1 MAAKY
6 PHLSPYNF
14 CGDNPVNF
22 VDPEGKDWFQ
32 NIITGELY
40 YNANYT
46 IDDTGKGPMHGDKS
60 WIYLTNNNGFR
71 SNIKDSDLLPFSS
84 NYSDGEALFSSK
96 EAERVINVV
105 GYLKAPLEANVET
118 ITDTYRMSEG
128 HITPT
133 RKEINEEILD
143 IISTV
148 YIPKENY
155 KYKHPLSKKRIS
167 VKNIPYFFTQ
177 LDREISIDRIVFS
190 YTESEKKED
199 PSLFVELISTIAK
212 GLSGTM

>member
-1 MAAKY
+1 MKDCLGSVRSVVDLSDGTVLEQNDYYAFGERVNDSTQTMTSLNRWRYNAKEEQDPMAAKY

-14 CGDNPVNF
+14 CRDNPVNF

-71 SNIKDSDLLPFSS
+71 SNNKDSDLLPFSS

-96 EAERVINVV
+96 EAERVI
-105 GYLKAPLEANVET
+105 
-118 ITDTYRMSEG
+118 SG
-128 HITPT
+128 H
-133 RKEINEEILD
+133 
-143 IISTV
+143 
-148 YIPKENY
+148 
-155 KYKHPLSKKRIS
+155 
-167 VKNIPYFFTQ
+167 
-177 LDREISIDRIVFS
+177 
-190 YTESEKKED
+190 
-199 PSLFVELISTIAK
+199 
-212 GLSGTM
+212 